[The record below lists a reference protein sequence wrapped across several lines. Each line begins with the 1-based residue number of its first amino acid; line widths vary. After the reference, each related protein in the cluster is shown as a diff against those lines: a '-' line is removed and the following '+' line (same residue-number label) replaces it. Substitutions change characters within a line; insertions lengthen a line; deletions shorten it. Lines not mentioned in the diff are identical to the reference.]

1 MKLRLSVGE
10 IPKSGYCNIDPVPK
24 MNGDAGLTVK
34 PIDFRVLD
42 FFDISKDAECTE
54 VLIDGAIDYVS
65 SESLPSFIQY
75 FCKKLRKYGEI
86 HINGLDIN
94 ELARYI
100 YNDEIS
106 EESANQVLFG
116 RQDSAWSFKNG
127 CHSMRKV
134 CNILSSLG
142 ITITSKKINGFF
154 YSISGKRD
162 E

>member
-10 IPKSGYCNIDPVPK
+10 IPKSGYCNIDPIPK

-65 SESLPSFIQY
+65 SESLLSFLQY

-94 ELARYI
+94 EVARYI

-116 RQDSAWSFKNG
+116 RQDSAWNFKNG
-127 CHSMRKV
+127 CHSM
-134 CNILSSLG
+134 
-142 ITITSKKINGFF
+142 KK
-154 YSISGKRD
+154 
-162 E
+162 